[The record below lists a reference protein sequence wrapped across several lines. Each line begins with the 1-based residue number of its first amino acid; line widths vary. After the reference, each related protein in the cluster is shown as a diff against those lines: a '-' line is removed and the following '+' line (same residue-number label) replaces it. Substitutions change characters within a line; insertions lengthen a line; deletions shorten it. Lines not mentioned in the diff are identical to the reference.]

1 MATDQ
6 YAKDKRIIYKKLVRD
21 LIPDIIKKHGKS
33 PLTRI
38 VDGQDLRDAIGRKIL
53 EETHELF
60 TEWRKGD
67 NEGVLKESGDLLEI
81 VLAALSLSG
90 YDIEDLLNKQR
101 ERAEK
106 RGGFKNGIFL
116 ESVGE
121 ASDADEIEIQ
131 SDPILLF
138 NPGDNHRLINLI
150 QSELQKSQSVWVAT
164 AFYSPGQS
172 NLLINEFEE
181 FTATNGQLRVLLS
194 TMGNINRPEH
204 LTHLQ
209 KFVTDINVRV
219 FHPPDLPFDQVP
231 PNFHVKT
238 WLFHHNDGSGAVLI
252 GSSNF
257 TESGFNKN
265 VEWNYFTQNEVNLP
279 FDGTSPFNRAKAQFD
294 RFWKKSSVEVTE
306 AFLQGYRQRRQRM
319 EMEAGTRSLQDQQ
332 SGKHELFDG
341 VSAFKKTQHDVIIPN
356 AAQKEALEN
365 LDRVRR
371 EGARRTAV
379 IAATG
384 IGKTFLAA
392 FDYQQ
397 TGFKTLLFIAH
408 RETII
413 DESLKSFRAVFVNR
427 AFGHKVGGG
436 YGVTG
441 SPSQVFAMV
450 QTLSKREHLHQ
461 FPPEHFEYIVI
472 DEFHHGEAASYKR
485 LLSYFKPKFLL
496 GLTATPERMDGRSVL
511 RLCDYNVA
519 YEVRLLDAIDRGWL
533 SPFQYFAI
541 HDETDYSQI
550 RWTGGDY
557 DEADLTRTL
566 SNDTRTA
573 IIAHNLKKYLPSK
586 GKTRALAF
594 CSSVSHARFTAER
607 LTQAF
612 GIESIALWGESSE
625 PDRYAAIQRLQSES
639 NPLQVICS
647 VDIFNEGIDIP
658 EVSHILMLRPTQS
671 FPVFLQQLGRG
682 LRKTDGKDFLV
693 VLDFIGNFRKVHV
706 APLAL
711 QGYTSLSE
719 YMNDN
724 LAFRFREMPKRL
736 PTACFLNADTEVRR
750 IWDREINRVLQ
761 SQLSTKDQ
769 LRGLYLKI
777 IDELEVVNPGL
788 MDVLYNIDGA
798 DPHLFIKHFDGWL
811 RAKQYCEQ
819 NLSTYENSLLDTP
832 AEAFL
837 NHLESGLN
845 PTKSY
850 KMVVLLALLDLPGH
864 VWEIEDIAKG
874 FLSHFLENP
883 HHIQDYPELARAEEP
898 TTFSLSKVKTH
909 LQTMPLKFLSNKESD
924 FFVFHRRNGTFEL
937 KPEIA
942 SYWKNKDFKAI
953 VRDRVEYALTRYFMR
968 NQTLQVVRYDPDTIS
983 NGFDLEP
990 KFVERFLIEEKLQQ
1004 GETSAIKFNVGRH
1017 RLDAIISRSKTG
1029 RRYRVIFKNG
1039 SLAAEKISSIL
1050 SAAKHGANQQTFA
1063 VKADQKAALRISA

>member
-1 MATDQ
+1 MPTDR
-6 YAKDKRIIYKKLVRD
+6 YAKNKRIIYKKLVRD
-21 LIPDIIKKHGKS
+21 LIPDIIKKHGKI
-33 PLTRI
+33 PITRI
-38 VDGQDLRDAIGRKIL
+38 VDGQDLRDAIGGKIL

-67 NEGVLKESGDLLEI
+67 NEGILKESGDLLEI
-81 VLAALSLSG
+81 VLAALKLSG
-90 YDIEDLLNKQR
+90 YDLEDLLNKQR

-121 ASDADEIEIQ
+121 TSDADEIEIQ

-138 NPGDNHRLINLI
+138 NPGDNHRLIELI
-150 QSELQKSQSVWVAT
+150 RSELQKSQSVWVAT
-164 AFYSPGQS
+164 AFYSPGES

-181 FTATNGQLRVLLS
+181 FTATDGQLRVLLS

-209 KFVTDINVRV
+209 KFVPDINVRV
-219 FHPPDLPFDQVP
+219 FHPPDLPFDQMP

-238 WLFHHNDGSGAVLI
+238 WLFHHSDGSGAVLI

-265 VEWNYFTQNEVNLP
+265 VEWNYFTQNEANLP
-279 FDGTSPFNRAKAQFD
+279 FDGTPSFDRAKAEFD
-294 RFWKKSSVEVTE
+294 RFWKKLSVEVTE
-306 AFLQGYRQRRQRM
+306 AFLEGYRKRRHQM
-319 EMEAGTRSLQDQQ
+319 ETDAGAYPSRDRHP
-332 SGKHELFDG
+332 GKNELFNG
-341 VSAFKKTQHDVIIPN
+341 VSAFEEIQHDAIIPN
-356 AAQKEALEN
+356 AAQREALEN

-397 TGFKTLLFIAH
+397 GGFKSLLFLAH
-408 RETII
+408 REAII
-413 DESLKSFRAVFVNR
+413 DESMKSFRTVFGNR

-436 YGVTG
+436 YGVKG
-441 SPSQVFAMV
+441 SPRQVFAMV
-450 QTLSKREHLHQ
+450 QTLSKREHLQQ
-461 FPPEHFEYIVI
+461 FPPDHFDYIVI
-472 DEFHHGEAASYKR
+472 DEFHHGAAASYKR

-519 YEVRLLDAIDRGWL
+519 YEVRLLDAINRGWL
-533 SPFQYFAI
+533 APFQYFAI

-557 DEADLTRTL
+557 DEGDLTRTL

-594 CSSVSHARFTAER
+594 CGSISHARFTADR
-607 LTQAF
+607 LTQLF
-612 GIESIALWGESSE
+612 GIESVALWGDSSE
-625 PDRYAAIQRLQSES
+625 PERYAAIQRLQSES
-639 NPLQVICS
+639 DPLQVICS

-658 EVSHILMLRPTQS
+658 EISHILLLRPTQS
-671 FPVFLQQLGRG
+671 FTVFLQQLGRG
-682 LRKTDGKDFLV
+682 LRKTEAKDFLV

-711 QGYTSLSE
+711 QGYTSLPD

-724 LAFRFREMPKRL
+724 LAFRLREMPKRL

-750 IWDREINRVLQ
+750 IWDREINQVVQ
-761 SQLSTKDQ
+761 KQLSTKDQ

-788 MDVLYNIDGA
+788 MDVLYNIDGV
-798 DPHLFIKHFDGWL
+798 DPHLFIKHFNGWL

-819 NLSTYENSLLDTP
+819 NLSAHEASLIDTP

-837 NHLESGLN
+837 NHLESGLS
-845 PTKSY
+845 PSKSY
-850 KMVVLLALLDLPGH
+850 KMVVLLTLLDLPGH

-874 FLSHFLENP
+874 FLRHFLENP

-898 TTFSLSKVKTH
+898 GTFSLSKVKTH
-909 LQTMPLKFLSNKESD
+909 LKNMPLKFLSNKESD
-924 FFVFHRRNGTFEL
+924 FFVFDLQNGTFEL
-937 KPEIA
+937 KPEVA
-942 SYWKNKDFKAI
+942 RYWENGDFKAL
-953 VRDRVEYALTRYFMR
+953 VRDRVEYAMTRYFTR

-983 NGFDLEP
+983 NGFELEP

-1004 GETSAIKFNVGRH
+1004 GENKPIKLSIGEHKLN
-1017 RLDAIISRSKTG
+1017 AMISRYKTG
-1029 RRYRVIFKNG
+1029 RRYRVIFKDG

-1050 SAAKHGANQQTFA
+1050 TVDKHGANKQTFA
-1063 VKADQKAALRISA
+1063 VKADRNATLRISA